1 MSWRRLNVAEMSTT
15 DEKESKLA
23 RQLLVFAD
31 KLRERN
37 TRHSV
42 GCIGNNLRN
51 QVNTGMMV
59 TKTENNTRENE

>member
-51 QVNTGMMV
+51 QINTGMME
-59 TKTENNTRENE
+59 TENNTRENE